1 MICFKV
7 GFFMSWTPYAM
18 VTMWTSFVNEHTIG
32 PLAASIPAMFAKSSM
47 LWSSLLYIFSNQQIK
62 KQFSI
67 DLLSVIKFN
76 EDSLPRRTDQNIY
89 RKRKQQR
96 PLKRANAVC

>member
-1 MICFKV
+1 
-7 GFFMSWTPYAM
+7 MSWTPYAM

-32 PLAASIPAMFAKSSM
+32 PLVASIPAMFAKSSM